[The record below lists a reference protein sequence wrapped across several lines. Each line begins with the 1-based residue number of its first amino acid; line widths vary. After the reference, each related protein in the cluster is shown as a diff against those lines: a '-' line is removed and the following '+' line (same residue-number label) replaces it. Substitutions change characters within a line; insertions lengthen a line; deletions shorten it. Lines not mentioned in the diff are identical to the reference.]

1 MPAGALG
8 AEKIGIV
15 RIPSRD
21 RLERF
26 VDGYEMNDAGVRLVG
41 GKKCTVGFAEQLMI
55 VQQGTAVLAMIRPIG
70 TAGCLAITQAVGL
83 CELLQSVLNARGKI
97 FDIK

>member
-1 MPAGALG
+1 MSARALG
-8 AEKIGIV
+8 AEKIGLV

-26 VDGYEMNDAGVRLVG
+26 VDGYEINDAGVRLVG

-70 TAGCLAITQAVGL
+70 AGGCLAITQAVGL
-83 CELLQSVLNARGKI
+83 CELLQSVLNAI
-97 FDIK
+97 SIC